1 MDQQVS
7 PAPPHAVERLL
18 RLLVPPASREDVM
31 GDLHERYV
39 SRSQYLADA
48 LRTVPFVLAS
58 RIRRACNLP
67 LMAFLALY
75 LQFVV
80 FQGNTQQPV
89 FTATLPTVLAVLAL
103 VLRDAY
109 RTLTPTWPRQ
119 AAVDVFAVAVTVLV
133 GEAVLAWSAPQ
144 FLLSRSELLVV
155 FPIGCAQLFY
165 VRLQI
170 PTGVVW
176 PPPIAR
182 AMSLDELRKEIRGF
196 ERRWRVVIGLE
207 TVLGPLMAVSCLLA
221 LWQAPGWLDRIGFAL
236 ATVGLVTLTWLLA
249 TRARVRALPP
259 GIGFA
264 QSLAIYR
271 GNLAHRTWLS
281 TRYLRWYVLLMVPG
295 SVMLVAAQASHSS
308 DALQFIARFLA
319 VEIAI
324 VVFLTQMQNS
334 VGAKYRRR
342 SEQLNLVT
350 ELRQR

>member
-7 PAPPHAVERLL
+7 PTPPDAAERLL
-18 RLLVPPASREDVM
+18 RLLVPPANREVVM

-39 SRSQYLADA
+39 SQWQYLADA
-48 LRTVPFVLAS
+48 LRTLPFVLAS

-67 LMAFLALY
+67 LIVFLALY

-80 FQGNTQQPV
+80 FQGNTQQPIL
-89 FTATLPTVLAVLAL
+89 TATLPTLLAVFTL

-119 AAVDVFAVAVTVLV
+119 AAVDVLAVAITVLT

-144 FLLSRSELLVV
+144 LLLSRSELLVV

-182 AMSLDELRKEIRGF
+182 AMSMDELHNEIRGF
-196 ERRWRVVIGLE
+196 ERRWRGLIGFE
-207 TVLGPLMAVSCLLA
+207 IVLGPLMAVSCLFA
-221 LWQAPGWLDRIGFAL
+221 LWQAHGWLERIGFAL
-236 ATVGLVTLTWLLA
+236 AAAGLVRLTWLLA
-249 TRARVRALPP
+249 TRARVRVLPP
-259 GIGFA
+259 GSGFA

-271 GNLAHRTWLS
+271 GNLEHRTWLS

-295 SVMLVAAQASHSS
+295 SIMLVAAQASHSP
-308 DALQFIARFLA
+308 DAVQFIARFLA
-319 VEIAI
+319 VGVAI

-350 ELRQR
+350 ELQ